1 MSMKAA
7 SGKPRRLAFK
17 LVSIGIIGI
26 AVAIAILAWHHSVLF
41 PSTDDATIDADIVHV
56 AAEVPGRIID
66 IPVAEN
72 LRVGKGDILFRLDP
86 VPYQLAVDQARADL
100 ALAEAQLATQRRAV
114 ATQQSAAVIAAAQVS
129 RAITNLDLATRTV
142 SRLSPLAAQGYVP
155 TERLDQAESAER
167 DAATSLQQA
176 REQAAAAVTA
186 IDTVAATEATV
197 AARRAAL
204 GIAQRHLADT
214 VVRATHAGLVV
225 GLTESSGEM
234 VTAGQALFTLING
247 DAWYAVGNFRETE
260 LGMIA
265 IGDCATVYSMID
277 RSQPISGVVQGI
289 GWGVLDQERVE
300 VPFAVPYVERSLNW
314 VRVAQRF
321 PVRVLLQNP
330 PPRLAR
336 LGASAVIEI
345 RHGAACR

>member
-1 MSMKAA
+1 MKAA
-7 SGKPRRLAFK
+7 SAKPRRLVFR
-17 LVSIGIIGI
+17 LVSLLIIAI
-26 AVAIAILAWHHSVLF
+26 AVVTGIFVWHHGVLF

-72 LRVGKGDILFRLDP
+72 VSVHKGDILFRIDP
-86 VPYQLAVDQARADL
+86 VPYRLSVDQARADL
-100 ALAEAQLATQRRAV
+100 ALAEAQLGTQRRAV
-114 ATQQSAAVIAAAQVS
+114 ATQQSAATIAAAQIN
-129 RAITNLDLATRTV
+129 RATINLDLATRTV
-142 SRLSPLAAQGYVP
+142 ARLSPLAARGFVP
-155 TERLDQAESAER
+155 TEQLDQAQTAER

-186 IDTVAATEATV
+186 IDTVGATEAAV

-204 GIAQRHLADT
+204 SIAQRQLADT
-214 VVRATHAGLVV
+214 VVRATHDGLVV

-234 VTAGQALFTLING
+234 VIAGQALFTLISS
-247 DAWYAVGNFRETE
+247 DAWYAVGNFRETQ
-260 LGMIA
+260 LSTVSV
-265 IGDCATVYSMID
+265 GDCATVYSMID
-277 RSQPISGVVQGI
+277 RSHPIAGVVQGI
-289 GWGVLDQERVE
+289 GWGVLDEERLS

-321 PVRVLLQNP
+321 PVRILLKDP
-330 PPRLAR
+330 PPLLTR

-345 RHGAACR
+345 RHGTACH

>member
-7 SGKPRRLAFK
+7 SVKPHRLVFR
-17 LVSIGIIGI
+17 LVSLGILGI
-26 AVAIAILAWHHSVLF
+26 ALVIGLVAWHHSVLF

-56 AAEVPGRIID
+56 ASEVPGRIID

-72 LRVGKGDILFRLDP
+72 LRIAKGQILFRIDP
-86 VPYQLAVDQARADL
+86 VPYQLAVDQAHAEL
-100 ALAEAQLATQRRAV
+100 ALSEAQLATQQRAV
-114 ATQQSAAVIAAAQVS
+114 ATQQAAATIAAAQVA
-129 RAITNLDLATRTV
+129 RATSNLELAVRTV
-142 SRLSPLAAQGYVP
+142 NRLSPLAAQGYVP
-155 TERLDQAESAER
+155 SQQLDQAKTAER

-186 IDTVAATEATV
+186 IDTVAATEAAV

-204 GIAQRHLADT
+204 AIARRNLADT
-214 VVRATHAGLVV
+214 VVQAPNDGLVV

-234 VTAGQALFTLING
+234 IVPAQALFTLINS
-247 DAWYAVGNFRETE
+247 DAWYAVGNFRETQ
-260 LGMIA
+260 LGTIA
-265 IGDCATVYSMID
+265 LGDCATVYSMID
-277 RSQPISGVVQGI
+277 RRHPIAGVVQGI

-321 PVRVLLQNP
+321 PVRVRLSNIP
-330 PPRLAR
+330 PSLAR

>member
-7 SGKPRRLAFK
+7 RVKPRQLVFR
-17 LVSIGIIGI
+17 LVSFGLMII
-26 AVAIAILAWHHSVLF
+26 ALAISMFAWHHSVLF

-56 AAEVPGRIID
+56 ASEVPGRIID

-72 LRVGKGDILFRLDP
+72 LRVAKGRILFRIDP
-86 VPYQLAVDQARADL
+86 VPYQLAVDQAHADL
-100 ALAEAQLATQRRAV
+100 ALAEAQLATQQRAV
-114 ATQQSAAVIAAAQVS
+114 ATQQAAAIIAAAQVA
-129 RAITNLDLATRTV
+129 RAMTNLELATRTV
-142 SRLSPLAAQGYVP
+142 NRLSPLAAKGYVP
-155 TERLDQAESAER
+155 EEQLDQAKTAER

-186 IDTVAATEATV
+186 IDTVAATEAAV
-197 AARRAAL
+197 AARQAAFA
-204 GIAQRHLADT
+204 IARRDLADT
-214 VVRATHAGLVV
+214 VVRAPNDGLVV

-234 VTAGQALFTLING
+234 VAPAQALFTLINS
-247 DAWYAVGNFRETE
+247 DAWYAVGNFRETQ
-260 LGMIA
+260 LGTIA

-277 RSQPISGVVQGI
+277 RRHPIAGVVQGI

-300 VPFAVPYVERSLNW
+300 LPFAVPYVERSLNW

-321 PVRVLLQNP
+321 PVRVLLKNA